1 MASGDKSND
10 IPRCVADLSAKICE
24 AFPRHDQRGMEL
36 LYDAFYRRS
45 VLWANTFLD
54 DPQAAEDLVQEL
66 FVDIWDR
73 KLYLKFRKG
82 AIFPFLS
89 VLIRNRCL
97 NHKKK
102 RGVVFAAVKEENVA
116 AALDNYDYDH
126 DRLYSEIISGIES
139 LHPRSS
145 QVLQAVYLDGMK
157 YREVAERYDISVST
171 VKTLISRAL
180 DNLRRRIQQGTDG

>member
-1 MASGDKSND
+1 MASGKVPDNN
-10 IPRCVADLSAKICE
+10 PRCEVDLKAKICE
-24 AFPRHDQRGMEL
+24 AFARHDQGGMEL
-36 LYDAFYRRS
+36 LYEVYYRRL

-54 DPQAAEDLVQEL
+54 DMDLAEDLVQEF

-73 KLYLKFRKG
+73 KLYLKFRCESLT
-82 AIFPFLS
+82 AFLHLL
-89 VLIRNRCL
+89 VRNRCL

-102 RGVVFAAVKEENVA
+102 RGVVYSAIKEENVA
-116 AALDNYDYDH
+116 AALDNYEDDH
-126 DRLYSEIISGIES
+126 ERLYSVIVNEINS

-157 YREVAERYDISVST
+157 YSEVAERYDISVST

-180 DNLRRRIQQGTDG
+180 DNLRRRIRRQ